1 MTEAFYKLSPG
12 QSFAWIDDK
21 FENDSDIFWPDTNI
35 GDPPLISEIL
45 SEANKIA
52 NKVPMSILRNQRNS
66 MLSQTDWWASSDLTM
81 TAEQTAYRKAL
92 RDLPSTA
99 SPELDSD
106 GELIGVTWPTKP
118 E

>member
-12 QSFAWIDDK
+12 QSFAWIDDN
-21 FENDSDIFWPDTNI
+21 FENDSDIFWPDTNV
-35 GDPPLISEIL
+35 GDAPLISEIL

-52 NKVPMSILRNQRNS
+52 DELPMSILRNQRNA

-81 TAEQTAYRKAL
+81 TAEQIAYRKAL

-99 SPELDSD
+99 SPELDS
-106 GELIGVTWPTKP
+106 GGNLTNVTWPTKP
-118 E
+118 S